1 MEARSPSTRG
11 SSPSCPSNPPP
22 PWRVGWKHCLLGRN
36 PPVRTNSMVP
46 NAVTWEKG
54 PCFGGEAHQR
64 NQRRGGDCG
73 EHRTAQHTGSVR
85 QRPMNGQPTVASS
98 GQSPDYPPARTGT
111 SRAARVEART
121 RCRSLAI
128 IPWVLVAHRVRRW
141 MKCDTFY
148 FAGRTGTSSELVRL
162 RRARPTRIVW

>member
-11 SSPSCPSNPPP
+11 SSPSCASNLPL
-22 PWRVGWKHCLLGRN
+22 PWRVGWKQCLLGRN
-36 PPVRTNSMVP
+36 PPSGRTAWFPS
-46 NAVTWEKG
+46 VTWEKW
-54 PCFGGEAHQR
+54 PCLGGEAHQR

-121 RCRSLAI
+121 RCRLLAI
-128 IPWVLVAHRVRRW
+128 IPRVLVAHRVRRW
-141 MKCDTFY
+141 MNCDTFY
-148 FAGRTGTSSELVRL
+148 FAGRARTSSELVRL
-162 RRARPTRIVW
+162 TRARPTRIAW